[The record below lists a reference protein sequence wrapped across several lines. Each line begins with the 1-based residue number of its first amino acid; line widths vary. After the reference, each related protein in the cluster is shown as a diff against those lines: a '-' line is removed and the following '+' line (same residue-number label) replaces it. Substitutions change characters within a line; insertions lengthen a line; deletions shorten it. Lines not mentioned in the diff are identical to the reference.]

1 MHVVFL
7 LLCLAEHNDLLVC
20 FSPLLI
26 QLFWTR
32 MHFRFLQD
40 AETFHAVCDGCL
52 TPRTMTEA
60 GFVFL
65 NPRSFSCAGLQ
76 IQSCVA
82 DAITSV

>member
-1 MHVVFL
+1 MHVVFR
-7 LLCLAEHNDLLVC
+7 LLCLAERNDLLAC

-32 MHFRFLQD
+32 MQFRFLQD
-40 AETFHAVCDGCL
+40 AETFPAVCDGCL
-52 TPRTMTEA
+52 TACTTTEA

-65 NPRSFSCAGLQ
+65 NPGSFSCAGLQ

-82 DAITSV
+82 NAITSV